1 MNSLKSFLVLVPF
14 PKTKAKQTTNGLRKK
29 KDHLPSWYSI
39 NLISQNQIIQS
50 CLSLLF
56 FCSKLFLNSEVF
68 CYVHFGTLL
77 TNTNQVLNNNVEYA
91 VEGHFL
97 TAKQSRFCQ
106 PPDSRD
112 LGLSWPASAP
122 AILLQ
127 IVLKLFVP
135 NPELMSHEVFPNQSA
150 SVFQESS
157 IIGQGGT
164 SLCDWQFRQRRN

>member
-1 MNSLKSFLVLVPF
+1 LPLKSIHGGNCLFFARRLKRSWIQHEFIKKF
-14 PKTKAKQTTNGLRKK
+14 PCPCSFPEDKGKTNNKWAEKK
-29 KDHLPSWYSI
+29 KRPPTMINLPSWYSI

-112 LGLSWPASAP
+112 LGLS
-122 AILLQ
+122 
-127 IVLKLFVP
+127 
-135 NPELMSHEVFPNQSA
+135 
-150 SVFQESS
+150 
-157 IIGQGGT
+157 
-164 SLCDWQFRQRRN
+164 